1 MDSLLNVAL
10 TRYFDSLSTYGY
22 HAYPDTYKVVLA
34 TYINRMLGIS
44 DLLFLKPEEIL
55 ILKRTVMNMIGTSCL
70 FPIGQSLTNSSS
82 SSSSSLVY
90 YGEMLGTPDIYNLKN
105 GYSKRISDLQNL
117 QFEITWKS
125 FTTQYIAVP
134 SSYKVK
140 SIINDSV
147 AGTDDDIWYD
157 DDNKSL
163 YSTTQI
169 IISSVTYNVY
179 YATRLYPMEATATVT
194 LQKI

>member
-70 FPIGQSLTNSSS
+70 FPIGQNLTNSSS

-105 GYSKRISDLQNL
+105 GHSKRISDLQNL

-163 YSTTQI
+163 YNTTQI